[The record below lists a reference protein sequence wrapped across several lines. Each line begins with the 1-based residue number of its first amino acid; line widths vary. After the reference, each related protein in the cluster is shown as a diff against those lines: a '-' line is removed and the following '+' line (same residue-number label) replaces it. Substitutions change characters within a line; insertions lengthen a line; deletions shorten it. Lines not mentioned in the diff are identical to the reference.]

1 MKTTATTRMRQPD
14 YFGAM
19 MLRSGDA
26 GPLDVKSATLRSG
39 MEHHAAALRYPSFR
53 MASIFT
59 ARQGEYLTFIHRYTQ
74 KFGVAPSF
82 EEIGAHFGTT
92 PPSVNNM
99 IKTLCAR
106 GLLSR
111 LPGAARSLRVLVP
124 ASLLPESEFGPARG
138 KSSARSN
145 AAVPSAVDVAAA
157 AATAVLDVLMPH
169 VADDGL
175 AAGLVAE
182 AAQAVY
188 SSLAAAGASNEEAL
202 EAGHRVSA
210 EVARWMPRGRG
221 MYVRRKRWI
230 RR

>member
-1 MKTTATTRMRQPD
+1 
-14 YFGAM
+14 
-19 MLRSGDA
+19 
-26 GPLDVKSATLRSG
+26 
-39 MEHHAAALRYPSFR
+39 
-53 MASIFT
+53 MAPAFT

-82 EEIGAHFGTT
+82 EEIGTHFGTT

-111 LPGAARSLRVLVP
+111 LAGVARSLRVLVP
-124 ASLLPESEFGPARG
+124 VSRLPEGEFAPVRG
-138 KSSARSN
+138 ESSARSSH
-145 AAVPSAVDVAAA
+145 AVPSTADVAAV

-169 VADDGL
+169 VADDEL

-182 AAQAVY
+182 AAQAVH
-188 SSLAAAGASNEEAL
+188 SSLAAAGASSEEAL
-202 EAGHRVSA
+202 EAGRRVSA
-210 EVARWMPRGRG
+210 EVARWMPRGQG
-221 MYVRRKRWI
+221 LYVRRKRWI

>member
-1 MKTTATTRMRQPD
+1 M
-14 YFGAM
+14 
-19 MLRSGDA
+19 
-26 GPLDVKSATLRSG
+26 
-39 MEHHAAALRYPSFR
+39 R
-53 MASIFT
+53 MAPAFT

-82 EEIGAHFGTT
+82 EEIGTHFGTT

-111 LPGAARSLRVLVP
+111 LPGVARSLRVLVP
-124 ASLLPESEFGPARG
+124 VSLLPESEFGPGRG
-138 KSSARSN
+138 KPSARSDT
-145 AAVPSAVDVAAA
+145 AAPSTVDVAAA

-169 VADDGL
+169 VDDDGL
-175 AAGLVAE
+175 APGLVEE

-188 SSLAAAGASNEEAL
+188 SSLTAAGASSDEAL
-202 EAGHRVSA
+202 EAGRRIRA

-221 MYVRRKRWI
+221 LYVRRKHWSPR
-230 RR
+230 

>member
-1 MKTTATTRMRQPD
+1 MT
-14 YFGAM
+14 
-19 MLRSGDA
+19 S
-26 GPLDVKSATLRSG
+26 LDDRAVCGREHLSAASIAPR
-39 MEHHAAALRYPSFR
+39 ALALSFIR
-53 MASIFT
+53 MAPVFT

-82 EEIGAHFGTT
+82 EEISAHFGTT

-111 LPGAARSLRVLVP
+111 LPGVARSLRVLVP
-124 ASLLPESEFGPARG
+124 VSLLPEGEFGPARG
-138 KSSARSN
+138 TSSARSN
-145 AAVPSAVDVAAA
+145 TSVPSAVDVAVVT
-157 AATAVLDVLMPH
+157 ATAMLDVLMPH
-169 VADDGL
+169 VADAER

-182 AAQAVY
+182 AAQAVH
-188 SSLAAAGASNEEAL
+188 SSLAAAGASSEEAS
-202 EAGHRVSA
+202 EAGRRVSA

-221 MYVRRKRWI
+221 LYVRRKRWI

>member
-1 MKTTATTRMRQPD
+1 M
-14 YFGAM
+14 
-19 MLRSGDA
+19 
-26 GPLDVKSATLRSG
+26 
-39 MEHHAAALRYPSFR
+39 AAA
-53 MASIFT
+53 FT

-82 EEIGAHFGTT
+82 EEIGTHFGTT

-111 LPGAARSLRVLVP
+111 LAGVARALRVLVP
-124 ASLLPESEFGPARG
+124 VSRRPEGEFGPARG
-138 KSSARSN
+138 KPSARSN
-145 AAVPSAVDVAAA
+145 PAVPSTVDVAVV

-169 VADDGL
+169 VAYDGL

-182 AAQAVY
+182 AAQAVH
-188 SSLAAAGASNEEAL
+188 SSLAAAGASSEEAL
-202 EAGHRVSA
+202 EAGRRVNA
-210 EVARWMPRGRG
+210 EVARWMPRGQG
-221 MYVRRKRWI
+221 LYVRRKRWI